1 MPIYEG
7 FNVTASDREGK
18 KYKAVAEDGTEVHF
32 GASGYRIKVGTDAGN
47 NYCAR
52 SSGIPSPR
60 GSANWWARQ
69 LWSCEGKRSVS
80 DKPFFGKIDL
90 P

>member
-7 FNVTASDREGK
+7 YNVTASDREGK
-18 KYKAVAEDGTEVHF
+18 KYKAVDAEGNEVHF

-52 SSGIPSPR
+52 SNGIPSPR
-60 GSANWWARQ
+60 FSANWWARQ

-80 DKPFFGKIDL
+80 EKPFFGKIEL

>member
-1 MPIYEG
+1 MPLYEG

-18 KYKAVAEDGTEVHF
+18 KYKAVAEDGSEVHF

>member
-1 MPIYEG
+1 MPLYEG

-52 SSGIPSPR
+52 SSGILSPR

>member
-1 MPIYEG
+1 MPTYEG
-7 FNVTASDREGK
+7 FNVTASERDGK
-18 KYKAVAEDGTEVHF
+18 KYKAVDTDGNEIHF
-32 GASGYRIKVGTDAGN
+32 GASGFRIKPGTDAGN
-47 NYCAR
+47 SYCAR
-52 SSGIPSPR
+52 SSGIPAPR

-80 DKPFFGKIDL
+80 EKPFFGKIEL

>member
-7 FNVTASDREGK
+7 YNVTASDRADK
-18 KYKAVAEDGTEVHF
+18 KYKATDEDGNETHF
-32 GASGYRIKVGTDAGN
+32 GASGYRVKPGTDAGN
-47 NYCAR
+47 SYCAR
-52 SSGIPSPR
+52 SAGIPAPK

-69 LWSCEGKRSVS
+69 LWSCQGKISV
-80 DKPFFGKIDL
+80 DERPFFGKIDL

>member
-1 MPIYEG
+1 MPLYEG

-18 KYKAVAEDGTEVHF
+18 KYKAVAEDGTEIHF

>member
-1 MPIYEG
+1 MPLYEG

-69 LWSCEGKRSVS
+69 LWSCEDKRSVS

>member
-7 FNVTASDREGK
+7 YNVTASDRADK
-18 KYKAVAEDGTEVHF
+18 KYKATDDDGNEIHF
-32 GASGYRIKVGTDAGN
+32 GSSGYRIKPGTDAGN
-47 NYCAR
+47 SYCAR
-52 SSGIPSPR
+52 SAGIHAAK

-69 LWSCEGKRSVS
+69 LWSCEGKRSV
-80 DKPFFGKIDL
+80 DERPFFGKIDL